1 MSESEMKTGPE
12 FDEVLA
18 SALKRVDAPVG
29 FAARVME
36 RAGAETRV
44 RESGPG
50 APGVVAAHGK
60 TRILAFPR
68 RPVWATGAIAAGLIV
83 GALTV
88 GQVHERREQA
98 ARVEA
103 QRMQAEKDFETAS
116 RIEDATLEHTREQL
130 ARAGVRLGD

>member
-1 MSESEMKTGPE
+1 MSEMKTGPE

-18 SALKRVDAPVG
+18 SALKRVDAPEG
-29 FAARVME
+29 FVARMVELAGTDARVA
-36 RAGAETRV
+36 AG
-44 RESGPG
+44 
-50 APGVVAAHGK
+50 HGK

-130 ARAGVRLGD
+130 ARAGVQLGD

>member
-1 MSESEMKTGPE
+1 MSERMTGPE

-18 SALKRVDAPVG
+18 SALKRVDAPEG
-29 FAARVME
+29 FAARMVE
-36 RAGAETRV
+36 LAASDARA
-44 RESGPG
+44 
-50 APGVVAAHGK
+50 VAGHGK

-68 RPVWATGAIAAGLIV
+68 RPVWAMGAIAAGLIV

-103 QRMQAEKDFETAS
+103 QRMQADKDFETAS

-130 ARAGVRLGD
+130 ARAGVQLGD

>member
-36 RAGAETRV
+36 RAGTETRV

-50 APGVVAAHGK
+50 APRVVAG

-83 GALTV
+83 GALTI

-98 ARVEA
+98 AQVEA
-103 QRMQAEKDFETAS
+103 QRMQADKDFETAS

-130 ARAGVRLGD
+130 ARAGVQLGD